1 MEKIAF
7 IGGYDKTDMLLYI
20 AKILTVLKNRVLIID
35 STILQKSR
43 YIVPVMAPTQKYITT
58 YEDIDVAVGFK
69 GFDDIK
75 TYLGVQELE
84 YEYVLLDIDS
94 SIYYE
99 LYQVGPNDK
108 HFFVTSFDLYNL
120 RKGLSVFTKLKTQVN
135 VTKVL
140 FTKDMLQEE
149 DDYLNFLSKNLKV
162 VWNSDIIFFPFET
175 SDLNAIY
182 TNQRQV
188 KIGFTG
194 LSSSYMDSIMFLA
207 EEISGKSQG
216 EIKKAVKIIKE
227 N

>member
-162 VWNSDIIFFPFET
+162 VWNSDIVFFPFET

>member
-94 SIYYE
+94 SVYYE

-162 VWNSDIIFFPFET
+162 VWNSDIVFFPFET

-194 LSSSYMDSIMFLA
+194 PSSSYMDSIMFLA

>member
-58 YEDIDVAVGFK
+58 YENIDVAVGFK

-94 SIYYE
+94 SVYYE

-162 VWNSDIIFFPFET
+162 VWNSDIVFFPFET

>member
-94 SIYYE
+94 SVYYE

-162 VWNSDIIFFPFET
+162 VWNSDIVFFPFET

>member
-99 LYQVGPNDK
+99 LYQVEPYDK

-162 VWNSDIIFFPFET
+162 VWNSDIVFFPFET

>member
-1 MEKIAF
+1 MQKVAF

-35 STILQKSR
+35 TTILQKSR
-43 YIVPVMAPTQKYITT
+43 YIVPVMAPAQKYITT

-69 GFDDIK
+69 GFEDIK
-75 TYLGVQELE
+75 NYLSVQELE

-99 LYQVGPNDK
+99 LYQVGQNDK
-108 HFFVTSFDLYNL
+108 QFFVTSFDLYSL
-120 RKGLSVFTKLKTQVN
+120 RKGLGAFTRLRTEVN

-162 VWNSDIIFFPFET
+162 RWNSDIVFFPFET
-175 SDLNAIY
+175 ADLNAIY
-182 TNQRQV
+182 VNQRKA

-194 LSSSYMDSIMFLA
+194 LSNAYMDSIMFLT
-207 EEISGKSQG
+207 EEISGKTQG
-216 EIKKAVKIIKE
+216 EVKKAVKIIRE

>member
-69 GFDDIK
+69 GLDDIK

-94 SIYYE
+94 SVYYE

-162 VWNSDIIFFPFET
+162 VWNSDIVFFPFET

>member
-94 SIYYE
+94 SVYYE

-135 VTKVL
+135 ITKVL

-162 VWNSDIIFFPFET
+162 VWNSDIVFFPFET

>member
-1 MEKIAF
+1 MEKVAF

-35 STILQKSR
+35 TTILQKSR
-43 YIVPVMAPTQKYITT
+43 YIVPVMAPAQKYITT

-69 GFDDIK
+69 SFEEIK
-75 TYLGVQELE
+75 NYLSVQELE

-108 HFFVTSFDLYNL
+108 HFFVTSFDLYSL
-120 RKGLSVFTKLKTQVN
+120 RRGLGAFTRLKAEVN

-162 VWNSDIIFFPFET
+162 RWNSDIVFFPFRT
-175 SDLNAIY
+175 SVIFINA
-182 TNQRQV
+182 
-188 KIGFTG
+188 KIMPRRIPSKTAA
-194 LSSSYMDSIMFLA
+194 MDTPMVTFRPSRNIL
-207 EEISGKSQG
+207 
-216 EIKKAVKIIKE
+216 
-227 N
+227 